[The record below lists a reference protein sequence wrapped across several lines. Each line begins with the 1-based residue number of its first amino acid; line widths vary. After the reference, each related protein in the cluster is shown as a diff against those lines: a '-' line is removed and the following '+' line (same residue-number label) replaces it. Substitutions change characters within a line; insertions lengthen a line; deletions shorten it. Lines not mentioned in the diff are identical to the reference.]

1 MTAKER
7 TLEELLSGPVVHV
20 TPSFQR
26 PYAGAEG
33 AVGATVAAAAGL
45 AAAGADAAPRLLG
58 ALVTRELAPRDGIRK
73 TLLIDGNQRLGTLLL
88 ILLALRDRLRASAPD
103 EAARLDGA
111 LFLNAGAPSAARF
124 KCLVSKADRAA
135 FEAAVEGRAF
145 PDPAHPMARA
155 HARAAAAFG
164 ALPAGAL
171 PALARRL
178 PRAFTFVV
186 FALAPEDDPYPVFKL
201 FNARDDKASRV
212 GLDTYRQFAVD
223 PELMDLVAG
232 GESQEVEFKAHAVL
246 PPGSGGKRGDGPR
259 DVGTVVRAVAAM
271 LNSATGGTL
280 LVGVEDDGAICGIE
294 GEYALADRGKSN
306 WDGWRLRLANV
317 LCARLSPRNAFL
329 RCAIERRPSGEHD
342 VCLVRVAPSDEPVYV
357 DKRLYVRVS
366 AQTVEMVGPDL
377 VDFVARRFPP
387 KP

>member
-7 TLEELLSGPVVHV
+7 TLEELLSGHVVHV

-26 PYAGAEG
+26 PYAGAED
-33 AVGATVAAAAGL
+33 AVGATIAAAASL
-45 AAAGADAAPRLLG
+45 AAASPCAAPRLLG
-58 ALVTRELAPRDGIRK
+58 ALVTRGLPPRDGIRK
-73 TLLIDGNQRLGTLLL
+73 SLLIDGNQRLGTLLL
-88 ILLALRDRLRASAPD
+88 ILLALRDRLRASAPE
-103 EAARLDGA
+103 EAARLDTA
-111 LFLNAGAPSAARF
+111 LFLNDGAPSAVRF
-124 KCLVSKADRAA
+124 KCLVAKADRAA

-164 ALPAGAL
+164 ALPAESL

-178 PRAFTFVV
+178 PGAFSFVV
-186 FALAPEDDPYPVFKL
+186 FALAPDDDPYPVFKL

-246 PPGSGGKRGDGPR
+246 PPACGKKGEGPR
-259 DVGTVVRAVAAM
+259 EVGTVVRAVAAM

-306 WDGWRLRLANV
+306 WDGWQLRLSNV
-317 LCARLSPRNAFL
+317 LRARLSARNAFL
-329 RCAIERRPSGEHD
+329 HCAIERRRSGEHD
-342 VCLVRVAPSDEPVYV
+342 VCLVRIAPSDEPVYV